1 MAFIAPLV
9 IALIFAFDIGGLL
22 SYNPDNCNKN
32 KDEND
37 ATEHLQDNGIY
48 LLYTSA
54 LNAFTSAMSIFLLY
68 FLINNNNYG
77 SHHDN

>member
-22 SYNPDNCNKN
+22 SYNPDN
-32 KDEND
+32 
-37 ATEHLQDNGIY
+37 
-48 LLYTSA
+48 SA